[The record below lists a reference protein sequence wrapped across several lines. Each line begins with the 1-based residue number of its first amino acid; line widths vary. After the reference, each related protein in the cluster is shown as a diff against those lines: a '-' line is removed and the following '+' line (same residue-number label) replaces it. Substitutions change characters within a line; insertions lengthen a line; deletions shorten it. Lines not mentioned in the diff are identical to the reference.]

1 MFNKNTLESTEF
13 YNRRYST
20 YTTKFIL
27 PIFLFVV
34 LTIVASTLVK
44 REITVKSTG
53 EIWPVKP
60 LATVQSTSNNSIELN
75 KLVEGTIVKK
85 GQVLLTYKHQNETT
99 NEQLLKSQLQEYKL
113 DKKGLQEYQ
122 DSLENGVSSFSNN
135 APSEYQDLYK
145 NYLAQ
150 VAAYKASVDQENTD
164 RNSANSQ
171 AQNQKQQLQNSKST
185 INTQVGQYQQIL
197 NTINAKKTDNINDNP
212 FKYIYSNYV
221 SQINTCKTQSEREQ
235 VKEQVVNDINDKIQS
250 LNSAS
255 RDASNQIAAVATSP
269 SVSYK
274 EANDKVL
281 LLKEQTLANIKKNQA
296 STQTKIDEVTAKL
309 DGNSDELK
317 NTKIKATDTGVI
329 HLNTEFGK
337 QKYIAKGT
345 DVASIYPLLSKK
357 IKLYLT
363 FYIPASRISNIKV
376 GQSVRYTASQNLAK
390 PLVLIGKVKKIDTAP
405 TPIHEI
411 SYVKVSAKIDP
422 TKSQLSKIHYGLQGK
437 SVIIVDKKTWFNY
450 FKDKVLNN

>member
-164 RNSANSQ
+164 
-171 AQNQKQQLQNSKST
+171 
-185 INTQVGQYQQIL
+185 
-197 NTINAKKTDNINDNP
+197 
-212 FKYIYSNYV
+212 
-221 SQINTCKTQSEREQ
+221 
-235 VKEQVVNDINDKIQS
+235 
-250 LNSAS
+250 
-255 RDASNQIAAVATSP
+255 
-269 SVSYK
+269 
-274 EANDKVL
+274 
-281 LLKEQTLANIKKNQA
+281 
-296 STQTKIDEVTAKL
+296 
-309 DGNSDELK
+309 
-317 NTKIKATDTGVI
+317 
-329 HLNTEFGK
+329 
-337 QKYIAKGT
+337 
-345 DVASIYPLLSKK
+345 
-357 IKLYLT
+357 
-363 FYIPASRISNIKV
+363 
-376 GQSVRYTASQNLAK
+376 
-390 PLVLIGKVKKIDTAP
+390 
-405 TPIHEI
+405 
-411 SYVKVSAKIDP
+411 
-422 TKSQLSKIHYGLQGK
+422 
-437 SVIIVDKKTWFNY
+437 
-450 FKDKVLNN
+450 